1 MNSLNKNDMKLKDF
15 IQVFKKL
22 KSIRKKKPISYSV
35 IKTFYE
41 QPEKFFDEYH
51 SILENSTFFDYA
63 GNSIFCHLFYVLYVD
78 YKTRN
83 HIEVLN
89 ENEKNLNFQIYE
101 SKFESFLKEYEKYF
115 LLQDVVL
122 DTPLH
127 KIAKRKDKGFFIEL
141 FQKLNKINLI
151 SNELLLIN
159 NLSNESICTYIINE
173 IKYNPSKIKNEEF
186 YYNFIN
192 EHLSMN
198 ESLSKEDQQIIKN
211 FSSKIIFE
219 LKQYKEENFNEIFN
233 NLNDF
238 INNNIKTPNLFE
250 YIYFP
255 FTSNINYLN
264 CVFLICSNDEDY
276 NKLFNLVSLLSQKKE
291 IINKICIS
299 ELCIVDHIKYV
310 IRKMDL
316 YNRKSEKVYN
326 YGVKLIKEILSNI
339 MKSKDDKGIKKLIG
353 RKRFKKGLISNI
365 IYNQSLSFD
374 KKIELF
380 DLLNE
385 ITKGIS
391 NNYIDKKTY
400 KLYRFFKLCEK
411 TQITKSNINNLIA
424 DNEFINKILKMNKYL
439 EPLLIIDIYGR
450 NKDCNYESDTYI
462 SEKIKTFIEFLNK
475 NYYNL
480 FKYAYNLSDEKV
492 GKILNAIFVY
502 DKKYN
507 YEIESY
513 MDNLNKNLKNLVQS
527 FILSDKNVLEYY
539 LNEWLKNGNPN
550 FIKYLFSSEYDFSHF
565 LDFNNQ
571 NFHKFFFN
579 NEKMRISLPNVQAIK
594 GKPFEDKYLA
604 FLLVVSGI
612 NNDFS
617 LLLPSD
623 LKHFDYMFNIRYF
636 NYIYVIQ
643 LIVYWNY
650 PFDYIKLAKYI
661 NRFILL
667 FSKLFI
673 RKKEMFKGIMNE
685 IAPNINLDVYLRAMD
700 IAINACEK
708 YNIPESPLCEE
719 REEEIIND
727 VYLIFILIYIKKK
740 YENKIPNLSV
750 FLLLHLLRAEVKKM
764 FDLFE
769 NSFKKGNIDSIL
781 NYFYFAE
788 PCYSDE
794 KYSIVDYLRKNNDSF
809 CKTLKILNGKSY
821 LKYAD
826 YIKYIKP
833 HLKGYAFLDDNSDS
847 KNIPYRKLTDFDEYL
862 DFYKNRRFKVY
873 FNIRALAYFDIKKRS
888 NDNEEDNFNFNYICS
903 NIFEHDNFLKML
915 DCPNDKMNKHLYK
928 KIISIIDYAS
938 KEFKNKEIN
947 GHSLLNSFYL
957 NLYELFVYI
966 EEEKKTFFDILNN
979 NAYFISYVSSSFSS
993 VLFSFSFE
1001 KNLVYKD
1008 MKKVKYITDKIFEFF
1023 KMESEDKY
1031 LSKLLEY
1038 NKKEFFNSFINKI
1051 KQMKDKDKESIK
1063 KQYELFLKIENK
1075 SHYIHFY
1082 IKTIEIFFEKN
1093 EEYFYNC
1100 LSYNKNLFED
1110 KYKDNLDHLFRNLM
1124 NKNVEKFINCIPEF
1138 NNLFKNNLNLNKL
1151 KNSIIK
1157 NIIKSNKYEL
1167 FFNKNLQNHSNIFS
1181 DFDDSLLILNFSEN
1195 NKNASKYIMNKIKEL
1210 FCPNEDNQLFIRFLN
1225 HSIINQYVFDT
1236 ALKNLSKKDKNF
1248 IEENKSIIFES
1259 LNEYCIKNAYYYVD
1273 NLLKFLNNY
1282 LSMEEIQN
1290 LIFTYEL
1297 SAKTNITN
1305 INQEK
1310 EEETNNNQEE
1320 ENEEDKYLLLNC
1332 LNNFKK
1338 NYETIAVLL
1347 NYCPTDRIYLYVF
1360 PFLYDID
1367 IFLACEYSYY
1377 LDYFSKSKNRDI
1389 IKSLNKNFYNISIFL
1404 ESLRKQYN
1412 YISSLPTKVQD
1423 LFNYYISINIFQIT
1437 PRNLLITDFYDFD
1450 NEELNKAI
1458 NQREELL
1465 KRYDLKNMKKPK
1477 FKDRI
1482 SELNLFMIFAL
1493 YEIKGTPLIPINKY
1507 LPEFYLKIENY
1518 CKLFKSLKIPEICLK
1533 DSFDIRFID
1542 YLINNLKNQKVKILK
1557 KIEKFP
1563 NLIFIIQKEYGNIFD
1578 VSESNED
1585 IYYQQLIYN
1594 LIENRNIYSFSN
1606 DEKRLKDYYSG
1617 INTLQTMYYVNE
1629 DSFFIMEK
1637 NFYQETIFSL
1647 KDFTRSSSLV
1657 IEKFT
1662 INYDSHFYSYSQY
1675 LSIIR
1680 NICSYFLFQSKNP
1693 FENQDK
1699 NSKNNLNFSNYD
1711 IFVLKEILFQNEIDK
1726 IEALKNTINI
1736 NQIKYF
1742 IVELMKKHMGL
1753 NHYQYIDLAINWLD
1767 DYLKL
1772 NSISKLFNDVSQISL
1787 ANYFNYLNLCC
1798 EIIINWLR
1806 KIEEIIF
1813 KFNKYLKEKNY
1824 YFHIRFKN
1832 NSNEENAKKEFGE
1845 SLYILGSS
1853 IIKNNNYE
1861 NLPLITIS
1869 YYLDENMDYIETSSG
1884 QELFEFVKD
1893 KFISLDLFKNYLTY
1907 QNEDDKHKD
1916 NQLYLINKAIN
1927 DKNINYIY
1935 ELLFSNQKISKK
1947 DKNLFNAFKPM
1958 FEPIFTENKN
1968 FIYSYMKET
1977 ASITNEPNH
1986 DNCLYSIKYKFYN
1999 FFSNYIFPCLLFNYR
2014 LRIFCEDISYFGK
2027 ACYKIYINFNE
2038 IINSINKTKYHKNKK
2053 LNELFKIRA
2062 INYVINGDSTF
2073 RLQIEELYKFIKNKE
2088 KGAIT
2093 DNFIVKVLDGKEV
2106 KNEFNKLKMTL
2117 DNNNYINDFLYSS
2130 RLKPIKANN
2139 INNEIKTKKKLKLKL
2154 KIGEHDS
2161 RNSMIKENI
2170 YFSTYKKN
2178 NYKRKNVPSLSYEGY
2193 VPSIQ
2198 FIVGKTKGMI
2208 FNDVFRNEYL
2218 KRDIKVKNLL
2228 NNIGLNEHPKKKYPG
2243 RRHFDYREKF
2253 VNVFDLMFSIK
2264 SISKNEIV
2272 VYQNDIS
2279 SVLEEYYEPNIFI
2292 SLLNY
2297 GFHDKKEKEVQ
2308 LNMEII
2314 EKYIKESI

>member
-1 MNSLNKNDMKLKDF
+1 MIKPYTSEFFEKYLKFESEANKEMNSLNKNDMKLKDF

-264 CVFLICSNDEDY
+264 CVFLICSKDEDY

-450 NKDCNYESDTYI
+450 NKDCNYDSDTYI
-462 SEKIKTFIEFLNK
+462 SAKIKTFIEFLNK

-513 MDNLNKNLKNLVQS
+513 MDNLNKDLKNLVES

-685 IAPNINLDVYLRAMD
+685 IAPNIDIEVYLRAMD
-700 IAINACEK
+700 IAINECEK
-708 YNIPESPLCEE
+708 YNVPESALDHGIEE
-719 REEEIIND
+719 KLINRF
-727 VYLIFILIYIKKK
+727 YLIFILIYIKKK
-740 YENKIPNLSV
+740 YESQTPNLSV
-750 FLLLHLLRAEVKKM
+750 LLRIHLLKPDYAKIIDFFV
-764 FDLFE
+764 
-769 NSFKKGNIDSIL
+769 NSFKKGNINNIL
-781 NYFYFAE
+781 NYFYFVE

-794 KYSIVDYLRKNNDSF
+794 KYNIVDYLRKNNDSF
-809 CKTLKILNGKSY
+809 CKILKMLNGKCYQYYENY
-821 LKYAD
+821 L
-826 YIKYIKP
+826 KYIKP
-833 HLKGYAFLDDNSDS
+833 HLRGYAFLDENSDR
-847 KNIPYRKLTDFDEYL
+847 KKIPYRKYTDFDEHL
-862 DFYKNRRFKVY
+862 DYYKKSRIKRY
-873 FNIRALAYFDIKKRS
+873 FNIRVLAYFDIKRRP
-888 NDNEEDNFNFNYICS
+888 NDNNEEDNFNFNYIC
-903 NIFEHDNFLKML
+903 NKFFEEKLYVIKML
-915 DCPNDKMNKHLYK
+915 DEPNGKMNKHLYK
-928 KIISIIDYAS
+928 KIISIIDYIS
-938 KEFKNKEIN
+938 KEAKNKEIECYEFFRYE
-947 GHSLLNSFYL
+947 LLD
-957 NLYELFVYI
+957 NLYELFVCI
-966 EEEKKTFFDILNN
+966 EEENKTFFDILNN
-979 NAYFISYVSSSFSS
+979 NTFFISQTSKTFDAILLTFSYHKI
-993 VLFSFSFE
+993 LM
-1001 KNLVYKD
+1001 KD
-1008 MKKVKYITDKIFEFF
+1008 MKKIEYITNKIFEFF

-1031 LSKLLEY
+1031 LGELVKY

-1063 KQYELFLKIENK
+1063 KQYDLFLKFEDK
-1075 SHYIHFY
+1075 THYIHFY
-1082 IKTIEIFFEKN
+1082 IKSIEIFFENN

-1100 LSYNKNLFED
+1100 LSCNKNLFKD
-1110 KYKDNLDHLFRNLM
+1110 KYKDKLDVLFRNLM

-1138 NNLFKNNLNLNKL
+1138 NNLFEYNLNLKNL

-1157 NIIKSNKYEL
+1157 NIIKSKKYEL
-1167 FFNKNLQNHSNIFS
+1167 FFNQNLKTHTNIFS
-1181 DFDDSLLILNFSEN
+1181 DFDNSLLILNFAEN
-1195 NKNASKYIMNKIKEL
+1195 NNNASEYIMNKIKEL
-1210 FCPNEDNQLFIRFLN
+1210 FCQNDDNQLFIGFLKN
-1225 HSIINQYVFDT
+1225 CIINQYVFDIT
-1236 ALKNLSKKDKNF
+1236 LKIISKKKDKNF
-1248 IEENKSIIFES
+1248 VETNKSIIFES

-1282 LSMEEIQN
+1282 LSLEEIQN
-1290 LIFTYEL
+1290 HIFTYEL
-1297 SAKTNITN
+1297 S
-1305 INQEK
+1305 EK
-1310 EEETNNNQEE
+1310 IDIINNNKKKEGELNNDKDE
-1320 ENEEDKYLLLNC
+1320 ENKYLLLNC

-1347 NYCPTDRIYLYVF
+1347 NYCPTDRIYLYIF
-1360 PFLYDID
+1360 PFLYDINID
-1367 IFLACEYSYY
+1367 IFLVYEYFNYM
-1377 LDYFSKSKNRDI
+1377 DYFSKSKNRGI

-1412 YISSLPTKVQD
+1412 YISSLPKKVQN
-1423 LFNYYISINIFQIT
+1423 LFNYYISINILQII
-1437 PRNLLITDFYDFD
+1437 PRDLLSTDFYNFD
-1450 NEELNKAI
+1450 NEELNKVI
-1458 NQREELL
+1458 NKREELL
-1465 KRYDLKNMKKPK
+1465 KRCDWKKIKKPK
-1477 FKDRI
+1477 FKDRT
-1482 SELNLFMIFAL
+1482 SELDLFMIFAL
-1493 YEIKGTPLIPINKY
+1493 YEIIGTPLVPISKY
-1507 LPEFYLKIENY
+1507 LPEFYLKIDNY
-1518 CKLFKSLKIPEICLK
+1518 FKIFKSLKIPEICLK
-1533 DSFDIRFID
+1533 DSFDVRFID
-1542 YLINNLKNQKVKILK
+1542 NYLINNLKNQKIKILK

-1563 NLIFIIQKEYGNIFD
+1563 NLIFIMQKEYGNIFD
-1578 VSESNED
+1578 ISESNED

-1594 LIENRNIYSFSN
+1594 LIENTNICSFID
-1606 DEKRLKDYYSG
+1606 DEKRFNDYYLDLNKFSKEFY
-1617 INTLQTMYYVNE
+1617 N
-1629 DSFFIMEK
+1629 DSLILNMDK
-1637 NFYQETIFSL
+1637 NFIQETIFSL
-1647 KDFTRSSSLV
+1647 KDFTRSSSL
-1657 IEKFT
+1657 IIKKCSESS
-1662 INYDSHFYSYSQY
+1662 YYYFYNNYSQY
-1675 LSIIR
+1675 LNIIKS
-1680 NICSYFLFQSKNP
+1680 ICSYFITQSKNP
-1693 FENQDK
+1693 YECQDK

-1711 IFVLKEILFQNEIDK
+1711 LFILKEVLFQNESDK
-1726 IEALKNTINI
+1726 IAALKNTINI
-1736 NQIKYF
+1736 SQIKYF
-1742 IVELMKKHMGL
+1742 IVEKIKNYG
-1753 NHYQYIDLAINWLD
+1753 YDSSKYIDLGINWLD

-1772 NSISKLFNDVSQISL
+1772 NNISKMLNDVSQISL
-1787 ANYFNYLNLCC
+1787 VNYFNYLIICC

-1806 KIEEIIF
+1806 KIDDTIT
-1813 KFNKYLKEKNY
+1813 LSSDLSRDD

-1832 NSNEENAKKEFGE
+1832 NSNEENAKEEFGK

-1853 IIKNNNYE
+1853 IIKNNNYD
-1861 NLPLITIS
+1861 NLPMITIS
-1869 YYLDENMDYIETSSG
+1869 YFLDENMNYIETTSG
-1884 QELFEFVKD
+1884 Q
-1893 KFISLDLFKNYLTY
+1893 
-1907 QNEDDKHKD
+1907 
-1916 NQLYLINKAIN
+1916 IN
-1927 DKNINYIY
+1927 
-1935 ELLFSNQKISKK
+1935 
-1947 DKNLFNAFKPM
+1947 
-1958 FEPIFTENKN
+1958 
-1968 FIYSYMKET
+1968 
-1977 ASITNEPNH
+1977 
-1986 DNCLYSIKYKFYN
+1986 
-1999 FFSNYIFPCLLFNYR
+1999 
-2014 LRIFCEDISYFGK
+2014 
-2027 ACYKIYINFNE
+2027 
-2038 IINSINKTKYHKNKK
+2038 IINI
-2053 LNELFKIRA
+2053 KI
-2062 INYVINGDSTF
+2062 
-2073 RLQIEELYKFIKNKE
+2073 
-2088 KGAIT
+2088 
-2093 DNFIVKVLDGKEV
+2093 
-2106 KNEFNKLKMTL
+2106 
-2117 DNNNYINDFLYSS
+2117 
-2130 RLKPIKANN
+2130 
-2139 INNEIKTKKKLKLKL
+2139 
-2154 KIGEHDS
+2154 
-2161 RNSMIKENI
+2161 
-2170 YFSTYKKN
+2170 
-2178 NYKRKNVPSLSYEGY
+2178 
-2193 VPSIQ
+2193 
-2198 FIVGKTKGMI
+2198 
-2208 FNDVFRNEYL
+2208 
-2218 KRDIKVKNLL
+2218 
-2228 NNIGLNEHPKKKYPG
+2228 
-2243 RRHFDYREKF
+2243 
-2253 VNVFDLMFSIK
+2253 
-2264 SISKNEIV
+2264 IS
-2272 VYQNDIS
+2272 
-2279 SVLEEYYEPNIFI
+2279 FT
-2292 SLLNY
+2292 
-2297 GFHDKKEKEVQ
+2297 
-2308 LNMEII
+2308 
-2314 EKYIKESI
+2314 